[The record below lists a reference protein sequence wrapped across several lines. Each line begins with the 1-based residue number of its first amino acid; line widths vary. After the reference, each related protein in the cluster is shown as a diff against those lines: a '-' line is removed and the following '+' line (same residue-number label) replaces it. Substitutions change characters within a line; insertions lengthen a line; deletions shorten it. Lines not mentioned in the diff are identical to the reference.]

1 MTTPVTADPV
11 SPARWFPPDE
21 FYVADLC
28 TRCGVCCGSTDGHP
42 CEHLRRGA
50 DGRYSCEIYE
60 TRLGFHRTVDGR
72 AFVCVPI
79 RRVIETTG
87 GYAGCG
93 YVEEIRR
100 TRKGLG
106 QKSSDVGRRT
116 KP

>member
-1 MTTPVTADPV
+1 MTTHSA

-21 FYVADLC
+21 FYVSDLC

-50 DGRYSCEIYE
+50 DGRCFFEIYE
-60 TRLGFHRTVDGR
+60 NRLGFHRTVDGR
-72 AFVCVPI
+72 AFICVAI
-79 RRVIETTG
+79 RKVIETTG

-100 TRKGLG
+100 LRKGLG

>member
-1 MTTPVTADPV
+1 MTPHPLL
-11 SPARWFPPDE
+11 PARWFPPDE

-42 CEHLRRGA
+42 CEHLRHDT
-50 DGRYSCEIYE
+50 DGRFSCESYE
-60 TRLGFHRTVDGR
+60 TRLGFHRRLDGS

-79 RRVIETTG
+79 RKVIEMTG

-106 QKSSDVGRRT
+106 QKSSDLGRRT

>member
-1 MTTPVTADPV
+1 MAVNSV

-21 FYVADLC
+21 FYVEDLC
-28 TRCGVCCGSTDGHP
+28 MRCGVCCGSTDGHP
-42 CEHLRRGA
+42 CEHLKRGP
-50 DGRYSCEIYE
+50 DGRYSCEVYE
-60 TRLGFHRTVDGR
+60 NRLGFHRTVDGR

-79 RRVIETTG
+79 RRVIESTG

-106 QKSSDVGRRT
+106 QQSSDVGRRT

>member
-1 MTTPVTADPV
+1 MAGNSA

-21 FYVADLC
+21 FYAEDLC

-42 CEHLRRGA
+42 CEHLRRGP
-50 DGRYSCEIYE
+50 DGRHSCEIYE
-60 TRLGFHRTVDGR
+60 NRQGFHRTVDGR

-79 RRVIETTG
+79 RRVIESTG

-100 TRKGLG
+100 LRTGYG
-106 QKSSDVGRRT
+106 QQSSDVGRRT
-116 KP
+116 RP

>member
-1 MTTPVTADPV
+1 MTSNPTT
-11 SPARWFPPDE
+11 PARWFPPDE

-42 CEHLRRGA
+42 CEHLRREA

-60 TRLGFHRTVDGR
+60 NRLGFHRTVDGH

-79 RRVIETTG
+79 RKVIETTG

-106 QKSSDVGRRT
+106 QKSSDLGRRT